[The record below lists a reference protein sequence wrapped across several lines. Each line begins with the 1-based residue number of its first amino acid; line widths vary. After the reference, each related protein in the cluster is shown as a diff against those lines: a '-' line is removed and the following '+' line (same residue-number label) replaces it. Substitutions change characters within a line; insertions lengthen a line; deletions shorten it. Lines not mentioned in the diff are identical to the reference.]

1 MKTTTKRIVIKKKPK
16 AKSGLNPAERGVL
29 WYMLETRNQEGL
41 FQQHDGDIAKEMN
54 TTRPTI
60 HRIRTS
66 LIEKGAV
73 EVVAKSHRGHDGWLV
88 SPVLRPIP
96 PTGSIY
102 ASPRPSPL
110 ADKERSHP
118 SQLVDKEQASEK
130 TSPTNGL
137 GHVVENTTPIL
148 VHSDKNPSPNGQQ
161 KLSTVNGSF
170 SELVISDQHG
180 SRAGRTVV
188 AVEQAP
194 TNELKDTRPKHE
206 VMKQEV
212 YDAVRAR
219 QKARAE
225 EIRRRNAQ

>member
-54 TTRPTI
+54 TTRPTV

-73 EVVAKSHRGHDGWLV
+73 EVVTKSHRGHDGWLV

-110 ADKERSHP
+110 ADKERNHP
-118 SQLVDKEQASEK
+118 SQLVDKGQASEK
-130 TSPTNGL
+130 NSPKNGL
-137 GHVVENTTPIL
+137 GDVVENTKPIL
-148 VHSDKNPSPNGQQ
+148 VHANKNPSPNGQQ
-161 KLSTVNGSF
+161 RLSTVNEHRELSVESGDGSK
-170 SELVISDQHG
+170 
-180 SRAGRTVV
+180 AGRTVV
-188 AVEQAP
+188 P
-194 TNELKDTRPKHE
+194 TDSVVPAKDD
-206 VMKQEV
+206 VLA
-212 YDAVRAR
+212 DWRAGR
-219 QKARAE
+219 KAKAE
-225 EIRRRNAQ
+225 AIRRRNAQ